1 METDFITN
9 FLSNPTLHHSW
20 AAITGFVV
28 LTLVYI
34 LKKSGFVQKMP
45 SKFVP
50 TVSVLFGVLLAFGD
64 KLITSQTSVWYDTL
78 IQGLVAGA
86 SATGFWEL
94 VFKHVVPTIP
104 QQPAATPE
112 FTPMPAAPVADVPP
126 VVMDIP
132 PSDPTV

>member
-34 LKKSGFVQKMP
+34 LKKSGFAQRIP

-50 TVSVLFGVLLAFGD
+50 TVSVLLGVLLAFGD
-64 KLITSQTSVWYDTL
+64 KLITSQSAVWYETL

-94 VFKHVVPTIP
+94 AFKHILVAP
-104 QQPAATPE
+104 PAP
-112 FTPMPAAPVADVPP
+112 PAPGADVPP
-126 VVMDIP
+126 VVQDIP
-132 PSDPTV
+132 PTDPPASPPTV